1 MDITVERLF
10 NSLYIYLDIIF
21 LVIFSVILLWRKRY
35 LALIAGAIG
44 SIIYFV
50 VDYGC
55 FYQLMGT
62 RQVTGADPMWLLL
75 WLSISYGLTNFAWI
89 WLLLDRD
96 GHWVEWSLL
105 IIAGWAAVA
114 FLSQGMG
121 TDFTHIT
128 ISRGTASYHSIM
140 AGIMFVGYL
149 CLIIQNLRTKTAEK
163 ANLLKLL
170 AIGIGVQFSWEAVL
184 LLSNIRPTGIMPLIV
199 DSIIE
204 TNLGIPFLYLIH
216 RAVSAKINENLTKV

>member
-1 MDITVERLF
+1 MDISVERVF
-10 NSLYIYLDIIF
+10 NSLYIYLDILFLIIF
-21 LVIFSVILLWRKRY
+21 CIILLWRRRY

-44 SIIYFV
+44 GVIYFV

-62 RQVTGADPMWLLL
+62 RQVVGADPMWLLL

-105 IIAGWAAVA
+105 IIAGWVAVA
-114 FLSQGMG
+114 FLGQGMG
-121 TDFTHIT
+121 TDFTHIA
-128 ISRGTASYHSIM
+128 ISRGTAGYHSYM
-140 AGIMFVGYL
+140 AAIMFIGYL
-149 CLIIQNLRTKTAEK
+149 WLIIQNLRTKTTEK

-199 DSIIE
+199 DSLIE
-204 TNLGIPFLYLIH
+204 TNLGIPILYLIH
-216 RAVSAKINENLTKV
+216 RAVSAKFNENLTKV

>member
-1 MDITVERLF
+1 MDFAVERAF
-10 NSLYIYLDIIF
+10 NSLYIYLDIVF
-21 LVIFSVILLWRKRY
+21 LVIFCVILFWKKRY
-35 LALIAGAIG
+35 LALIAGAVG

-50 VDYGC
+50 VDYGI

-105 IIAGWAAVA
+105 IIVGWVAVA
-114 FLSQGMG
+114 FLSQGVG
-121 TDFTHIT
+121 ANFTQIM
-128 ISRGTASYHSIM
+128 ISRGTARYHSIM

-149 CLIIQNLRTKTAEK
+149 WLIIQNLRTKTAEK
-163 ANLLKLL
+163 ASLLKLL

-184 LLSNIRPTGIMPLIV
+184 LISNIRPVGLMPLIV
-199 DSIIE
+199 DSLIE
-204 TNLGIPFLYLIH
+204 TNLGIPVLYLIH
-216 RAVSAKINENLTKV
+216 RAVISKFNENLSKV